1 MLDTFNQD
9 FTILAYINLT
19 VIVNLQTYFN
29 KVFTGKGAIGRLK
42 ARYLQL
48 SKDWDYHKS
57 STQGLQ
63 FIKISK
69 NLHTHVR

>member
-1 MLDTFNQD
+1 MLDIFCNDVTN
-9 FTILAYINLT
+9 LAYINFTAT
-19 VIVNLQTYFN
+19 VRLQTNFN
-29 KVFTGKGAIGRLK
+29 KVFTGKGAIGLLK

-63 FIKISK
+63 FIKVSK